1 MKFIFVDR
9 WTYRLEDFGGVEN
22 CTVCDV
28 FEPVNE
34 YTRLEDSRVMMLCS
48 ACVDDLKLP

>member
-1 MKFIFVDR
+1 MKFIYVDR

-48 ACVDDLKLP
+48 ACVDDLKL